1 MKKGLAFI
9 LMAGLVLGVLAGC
22 QKNGKENT
30 PANTPA
36 GETEISVFIA
46 ASLNNVMT
54 ELAAEYNKTH
64 PEVKIT
70 FNPGSSGTLMTQIQ
84 EGYECDIFFSAAQD
98 KVDTLEAEGL
108 MEEGSRKNVVNNQVI
123 LVTYPDS
130 QTKVTGL
137 ADLDQAASIALAGG
151 SVPVGKY
158 TRKALISQ
166 GTLPQTEDAAAIT
179 TEEVSNALGGVEIS
193 EQKDVSAVR
202 TTVAEGSCEVGTIYY
217 SDLYQHE
224 DELEVLETVDYSMTG
239 NIIYPICRIVNTEAD
254 QAQKQAAEEFYNYV
268 TSDEAK
274 AFFEKFLFDVN
285 VE

>member
-123 LVTYPDS
+123 VVTYPDS

-179 TEEVSNALGGVEIS
+179 TEEVSKALGGVEIS

>member
-22 QKNGKENT
+22 QNKGKENT
-30 PANTPA
+30 PESTPVE
-36 GETEISVFIA
+36 ETEISVFIA

-64 PEVKIT
+64 SEVKIT

-123 LVTYPDS
+123 VVTYPDS

-179 TEEVSNALGGVEIS
+179 TEEVSKALGGVEIS

-202 TTVAEGSCEVGTIYY
+202 TTVAEGSCQVGTIYY

-239 NIIYPICRIVNTEAD
+239 NIIYPICRIVNAEAD